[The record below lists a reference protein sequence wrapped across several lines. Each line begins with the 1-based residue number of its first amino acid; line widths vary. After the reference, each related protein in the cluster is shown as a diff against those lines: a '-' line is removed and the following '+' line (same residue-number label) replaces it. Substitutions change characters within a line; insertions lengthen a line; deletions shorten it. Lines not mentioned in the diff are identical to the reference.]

1 MFGSLRLPLL
11 LLHVLQ
17 MIWPLSRVLSPPLLT
32 GVMWSASGDDG
43 RSCVSQVMATPHKG
57 HSVWPCC
64 RAWVMSRCRQR
75 RWAEDAVR
83 LVRAITSPILDY
95 TPAGPGCLCNG
106 LESSGGMNT
115 LPLPCRSILG
125 AVLFV

>member
-17 MIWPLSRVLSPPLLT
+17 MICPLSRVLSPPRLT
-32 GVMWSASGDDG
+32 GVMWSASGLVG
-43 RSCVSQVMATPHKG
+43 SWCVSQVMAAPQSG

-75 RWAEDAVR
+75 RCEADAVR
-83 LVRAITSPILDY
+83 LVCAIMPPVHLW
-95 TPAGPGCLCNG
+95 
-106 LESSGGMNT
+106 
-115 LPLPCRSILG
+115 
-125 AVLFV
+125 

>member
-1 MFGSLRLPLL
+1 MFGCVLLPLL

-43 RSCVSQVMATPHKG
+43 RSCVSQAI
-57 HSVWPCC
+57 SVPQSGQVVCPCL
-64 RAWVMSRCRQR
+64 RACVMSRARHR

-83 LVRAITSPILDY
+83 LVCAITPQLPNSASI
-95 TPAGPGCLCNG
+95 GSGCLCNG
-106 LESSGGMNT
+106 LERVGGRNT
-115 LPLPCRSILG
+115 LPLPC
-125 AVLFV
+125 